1 MIRLS
6 KDCFTLKYYHILLF
20 VLMWV
25 VVCTAEGK
33 AFGFHAH
40 RIINR
45 MAVYTLPP
53 EMVGLYKQHIEFLAE
68 RSIDPDRRAH
78 VVEGEAPRHY
88 IDIDHFGETPFR
100 SMPRGWNEAK
110 AKYSQDT
117 LLKYGVLPW
126 HIDEMAQRLTMAFRR
141 MDLDQILINS
151 AHLGHY
157 IADACTPL
165 HTTLHYNGRTPAERG
180 IHALWESRLPELFA
194 HEYDYLTGRAEYIPD
209 LLERAWELIEQSHGL
224 VAQVYH
230 VYDSLHAVIPAD
242 QIYVVEMRGQA
253 TGQHFSRT
261 FSAAF
266 HRGLE
271 DMVEHQMQKGV
282 KTIGDFW
289 FTAWVNAGQP
299 QLDELS
305 RQSISQRLLQVI
317 NSQELVWGR
326 EKESVERPVP

>member
-1 MIRLS
+1 MIKPGREV
-6 KDCFTLKYYHILLF
+6 FTGRTIHPWCMLIIWMF
-20 VLMWV
+20 FSP
-25 VVCTAEGK
+25 AEGK
-33 AFGFHAH
+33 GFGFHAH

-53 EMVGLYKQHIEFLAE
+53 EMIGLYKSHIEFLAE

-88 IDIDHFGETPFR
+88 IDIDHFGEQPFQ
-100 SMPRGWNEAK
+100 SMPRGWSEAR
-110 AKYSQDT
+110 AKYSRDT
-117 LLKYGVLPW
+117 LMEYGVLPW
-126 HIDEMAQRLTMAFRR
+126 HIDEMAERLTLAFQNR
-141 MDLDQILINS
+141 DLDQILINS

-180 IHALWESRLPELFA
+180 IHALWESRLPELYA

-209 LLERAWELIEQSHGL
+209 PLGKAWELIEQSHHH
-224 VAQVYH
+224 VTKIYQ
-230 VYDSLHAVIPAD
+230 VYDSLHSVIPAD

-271 DMVEHQMQKGV
+271 GMVEQQMQKAV

-289 FTAWVNAGQP
+289 FTAWVDAGQP
-299 QLDELS
+299 RLDDLS
-305 RQSISQRLLQVI
+305 RQSISQRLLQMI
-317 NSQELVWGR
+317 NNQESVWGN
-326 EKESVERPVP
+326 EKESVERSVQ